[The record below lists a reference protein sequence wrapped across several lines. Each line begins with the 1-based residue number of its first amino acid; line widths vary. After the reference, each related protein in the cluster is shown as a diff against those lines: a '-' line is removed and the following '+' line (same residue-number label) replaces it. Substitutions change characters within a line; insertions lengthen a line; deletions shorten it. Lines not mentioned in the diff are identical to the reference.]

1 MTHPLADFVMLSAA
15 AMHWWMFV
23 QESILFA
30 QHSETQRM
38 LGVAPAAVPAVRLWA
53 FHQGVYNFLLG
64 AVGATGS
71 LFLLAGCAANGTALF
86 VAAAVS
92 MIAAAGALL
101 AVDRR
106 RQRLPG
112 FAAQAIPAISAL
124 IALLAP

>member
-1 MTHPLADFVMLSAA
+1 MTNPVAGFVMLAAA

-30 QHSETQRM
+30 RHSKTQRM
-38 LGVAPAAVPAVRLWA
+38 VGVAPAAVQAVQLWA
-53 FHQGVYNFLLG
+53 FHQGVYNLLLG
-64 AVGATGS
+64 ALGATGS
-71 LFLLAGCAANGTALF
+71 LFLLLGHTATGTALF

-112 FAAQAIPAISAL
+112 FAAQALPAIIAL
-124 IALLAP
+124 TALLAP